1 MQEPGSVRTVMAGN
15 DAWLL
20 ARSFGLSS
28 RATLLCM
35 GAHHADD
42 GLREDSSGDAVKARE
57 DEQPKQSQQSQPSRK
72 PSFELRA
79 VWGTVAGVLAGLV
92 RWTGLLLAVVLVA
105 NVLFVVGEGNPGN
118 GIVSFVA
125 DAAEV
130 VSIGFDDLFLPED
143 RKLRVLI
150 NHGVAAVFWLVATS
164 LAVKIIRSAGGRS
177 D

>member
-1 MQEPGSVRTVMAGN
+1 M
-15 DAWLL
+15 
-20 ARSFGLSS
+20 
-28 RATLLCM
+28 
-35 GAHHADD
+35 
-42 GLREDSSGDAVKARE
+42 KARE
-57 DEQPKQSQQSQPSRK
+57 DEQSQQSQQSRK

-125 DAAEV
+125 DAAGV
-130 VSIGFDDLFLPED
+130 VSFGFDDLFLPED
-143 RKLRVLI
+143 RKLRILI